1 MRNKELKQLFD
12 QEMRQRVEAQGFERE
27 ESKAVVRHL
36 SQHQE
41 KGFVIYSSLTE
52 DNVQQTIDQEKERFR
67 KAKQDFEWKVYSY
80 DTPDNLKAYLE
91 ESGFQCEEPEA
102 LMIMKLECDQRILS
116 EDTSEVVEISDEKG
130 IRDIIALEDTIWGE
144 SHVELGMRLLRDKQE
159 EANLLS
165 LFGIYEDNILVSS
178 AWMYL
183 EGEQFTS
190 LWGGATLPEYRGKGH
205 YTKLLAARAKR
216 AFEKNHPYLTVDARP
231 MSQPI
236 LEKLGFECLGY
247 SYACHS
253 PEGSHD

>member
-1 MRNKELKQLFD
+1 MTHSELRKLFD
-12 QEMRQRVEAQGFERE
+12 REMRQRVEARGFVRE
-27 ESKAVVRHL
+27 EAGTIVRHV
-36 SQHQE
+36 SEHQE

-52 DNVQQTIDQEKERFR
+52 ENVQQTIDQEKERFR

-80 DTPDNLKAYLE
+80 DTPENLKVYLE
-91 ESGFQCEEPEA
+91 KAGFRSEEPEA
-102 LMIMKLECDQRILS
+102 LMVMKIDCDHRILS

-144 SHVELGMRLLRDKQE
+144 SHAELGMRLLRDKQE

-165 LFGIYEDNILVSS
+165 LFGIYENNILVSS

-183 EGEQFTS
+183 EGEQFAS
-190 LWGGATLPEYRGKGH
+190 LWGGATLPEYRGKRH
-205 YTKLLAARAKR
+205 YTKVLAARANR
-216 AFEKNHPYLTVDARP
+216 AFETNHPYLTVDAGP
-231 MSQPI
+231 MSKPI
-236 LEKLGFECLGY
+236 LEKIGFECLGY